1 MTLQNKFI
9 NDYRKLAALLE
20 SGAAFTAFDTE
31 TTGLK
36 TDAARIIEIGAVQFN
51 RDGIIGRFEML
62 VNPLQSIP
70 PECTAVNH
78 ITDSM
83 VSDKP
88 VISKI
93 LPQFIDFLGDSIIV
107 AHNAR
112 FDLNMLAAELERSA
126 LPPNKNRV
134 IDTLALCKWAYPEAG
149 KYRQTFI
156 AERLGIRITDAHRAA
171 DDAFVC
177 GNIFLRCIYDTAER
191 QKL

>member
-156 AERLGIRITDAHRAA
+156 AERLGIRIADAHRAA

-177 GNIFLRCIYDTAER
+177 GNIFLRCIQDTAER